1 MDVQKIA
8 TYGTAVAVVGT
19 GGIVGGGNVIDNIN
33 DGPARR
39 MEAEA
44 TELWMIVREEVRA
57 ALKEAWPKTTGI
69 SPTVKAKP
77 TEDYRQNTPPR
88 K

>member
-1 MDVQKIA
+1 MDIQKLA

-19 GGIVGGGNVIDNIN
+19 GSVVGGGKIIDQQTG
-33 DGPARR
+33 GPQKRAK
-39 MEAEA
+39 AEA
-44 TELWMIVREEVRA
+44 TELRVIVREEVQN
-57 ALKEAWPKTTGI
+57 ALREAWPKTTGI